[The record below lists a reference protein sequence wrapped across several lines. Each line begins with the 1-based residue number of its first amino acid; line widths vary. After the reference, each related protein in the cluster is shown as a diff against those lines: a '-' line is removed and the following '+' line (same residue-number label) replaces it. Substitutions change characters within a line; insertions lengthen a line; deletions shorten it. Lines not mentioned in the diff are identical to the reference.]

1 MFFVV
6 VIITFLFVLKLN
18 RLRNYVTLLVLV
30 IALFDLEGYPAGLKI
45 IPVKRVLYLLLSYLM
60 T

>member
-1 MFFVV
+1 MFLVV

-30 IALFDLEGYPAGLKI
+30 IALFDLEGNPAGLKI